1 MSSMNSYEAGR
12 AICEGLIELAKAIKT
27 NAPCRHD
34 WDDDELVGSKICQKC
49 KKCNLIQVI
58 K

>member
-1 MSSMNSYEAGR
+1 MNSYEAGR